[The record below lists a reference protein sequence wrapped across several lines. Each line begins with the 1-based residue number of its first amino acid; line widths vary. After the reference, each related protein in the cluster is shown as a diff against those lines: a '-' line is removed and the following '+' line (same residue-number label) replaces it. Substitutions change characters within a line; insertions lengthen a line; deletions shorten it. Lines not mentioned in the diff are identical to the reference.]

1 MSNSPDKKPLPKPK
15 AKKATA
21 EVRDELPSNLQLYF
35 REISKAPMLSHA
47 EQEQLF
53 AKTEEAV
60 DKYRQ
65 KICNLGFVL
74 LDYSRIFLS
83 LDADNYRDYFIPSAF
98 ASENNQQGIDSNK
111 FLLQV
116 SCQAKKFA
124 GMYDE
129 QREAFQKNGAVSDEL
144 RAVAIKGAVKYP
156 VTPDQLDEWFSVV
169 TEYAEIST
177 KSLQRPHK
185 ITVEHTVYNEKGDL
199 LEEKFLMKQ
208 EEFIEYFKELCAI
221 QEEIRTLR
229 NNMLEGNLRL
239 VVSIAK
245 KYCSKG
251 LPFSDLIQE
260 GNLGLLRALEK
271 FDYRLGHRFS
281 TYATWWIKQTVSR
294 AIAEQSRV
302 IRIPAHMIK
311 TISEMNNVERRYI
324 QDHGREPNMQELA
337 SSLEVP
343 QARISALRK
352 MARQTISLQS
362 PIGDGEGQSVF
373 EDILCDTDADDP
385 VHQIAAKVMRE
396 KLREAIGTLSEREQ
410 QIIVMRFGL
419 FDQSPLTLVEVSKH
433 FNLTRER
440 IRQLEIRILEKLRTP
455 SRLKF
460 FDGIFH
466 TR

>member
-1 MSNSPDKKPLPKPK
+1 MSDKTDKQMLSDTESKDR
-15 AKKATA
+15 A
-21 EVRDELPSNLQLYF
+21 EVFRDEAPSNLQLYF
-35 REISKAPMLSHA
+35 REISEAPMLSHE

-53 AKTEEAV
+53 AKTEDAV
-60 DKYRQ
+60 DKYRR

-74 LDYSRIFLS
+74 LDYSRIFLG
-83 LDADNYRDYFIPSAF
+83 LDSDNYRDHFIPSAF
-98 ASENNQQGIDSNK
+98 ASENNPDGIIAED
-111 FLLQV
+111 FLL
-116 SCQAKKFA
+116 SLNTHSEHFA
-124 GMYDE
+124 AMYDK
-129 QREAFQKNGAVSDEL
+129 QRSAFLREGAVPDEL
-144 RAVAIKGAVKYP
+144 RVSTVNAAMKYP
-156 VTPDQLDEWFSVV
+156 VTPDQLDEWFSVAV
-169 TEYAEIST
+169 EYAEIPE
-177 KSLQRPHK
+177 KYLQRSRK
-185 ITVEHTVYNEKGDL
+185 LTAEETAYGNKREF
-199 LEEKFLMKQ
+199 LEEKFLMRQ
-208 EEFIEYFKELCAI
+208 EEFIEYFKELCQI
-221 QEEIRTLR
+221 REEIRNMR
-229 NNMLEGNLRL
+229 NSMLEGNLRL

-311 TISEMNNVERRYI
+311 TITEMNNVERRFI

-373 EDILCDTDADDP
+373 EDILCDADADDP
-385 VHQIAAKVMRE
+385 VHHIAAKVMRE
-396 KLREAIGTLSEREQ
+396 KLREAISTLSEREQ
-410 QIIVMRFGL
+410 QIIIMRFGL
-419 FDQSPLTLVEVSKH
+419 FDHSPMTLVAVSKH